1 MNIPS
6 PYIPNRGRRA
16 AIVSATKL
24 GFGVA
29 VAALYSPV
37 LRAQQ
42 APLPTQLLA
51 DSLEHPWAVA
61 SLPDGGFLISERPGR
76 LVLID
81 AKRQRRVIS
90 GLPAVHASGQGGLL
104 DVALSP
110 AFATN
115 RLVFWSCSEKTD
127 AGART
132 AVFRAELDG
141 TSLRQ
146 VQRVFGQRQD
156 PSGRLHFG
164 SRLAFMPSGHLLIST
179 GDRYSERDQAQNP
192 NSHLGKIIRIHADGS
207 IPQDN
212 PFAQGG
218 GAPEVFSLGHRNVQ
232 GLAVHPVTGEVWAH
246 EHGPQGGDEVNRI
259 EAGQNYGWPRATF
272 GKEYVTGFSIG
283 EGTRLAGMRDPLH
296 VWVPSI
302 APSGM
307 AWLSSNAP
315 GLWASAM
322 VVGALK
328 ARALVRLSP
337 NAAGGFAETRF
348 KLEGEPRI
356 RDVRSAGASAL
367 LVLTDESK
375 GRLLRVELQA

>member
-1 MNIPS
+1 
-6 PYIPNRGRRA
+6 
-16 AIVSATKL
+16 
-24 GFGVA
+24 
-29 VAALYSPV
+29 
-37 LRAQQ
+37 
-42 APLPTQLLA
+42 
-51 DSLEHPWAVA
+51 
-61 SLPDGGFLISERPGR
+61 
-76 LVLID
+76 
-81 AKRQRRVIS
+81 
-90 GLPAVHASGQGGLL
+90 
-104 DVALSP
+104 
-110 AFATN
+110 
-115 RLVFWSCSEKTD
+115 
-127 AGART
+127 
-132 AVFRAELDG
+132 
-141 TSLRQ
+141 
-146 VQRVFGQRQD
+146 
-156 PSGRLHFG
+156 
-164 SRLAFMPSGHLLIST
+164 
-179 GDRYSERDQAQNP
+179 
-192 NSHLGKIIRIHADGS
+192 
-207 IPQDN
+207 
-212 PFAQGG
+212 
-218 GAPEVFSLGHRNVQ
+218 
-232 GLAVHPVTGEVWAH
+232 
-246 EHGPQGGDEVNRI
+246 VNRI

>member
-1 MNIPS
+1 MNIS
-6 PYIPNRGRRA
+6 TPYIPNRGRRA
-16 AIVSATKL
+16 ALASATKL

-212 PFAQGG
+212 PFSQGG